1 MNYEAIELVKKMP
14 IADRALYNGK
24 TPKQIEKLLP
34 ATWAVCHKSDYM
46 YNVCRVIECQI
57 SQTNLHEI
65 EALKNYN
72 FNLVKFYMN

>member
-1 MNYEAIELVKKMP
+1 MNYLAIELVKKMT
-14 IADRALYNGK
+14 ASDRALYNGK
-24 TPKQIEKLLP
+24 TPEQIEKLIP
-34 ATWAVCHKSDYM
+34 NTWAACHKSDYM
-46 YNVCRVIECQI
+46 SNVIRVIECQI